1 MTSCRPL
8 LVCAPLAPEAR
19 ALRGA
24 LPHHLVA
31 RTGYGPARSSAAVRS
46 LRHRDFGALAVAGV
60 AGGVH
65 ESVRSGDVVVAD
77 EVHSSAGVLRC
88 PSAPLLAAEIRR
100 LLCTEEL
107 RDRGRVRCGPLVTE
121 KRAVRG
127 DRKRREL
134 AARGALAVDLE
145 SALLAG
151 AAGQRPLA
159 VVRVVVDTGD
169 CRLSSPGTVGRG
181 IRALRRLRAI
191 APALVRWHQATGP
204 RRLVDPTGDAQLVLT
219 TQFGDG
225 VGQPVCEVGDVALS
239 WLAGVRDLAVV
250 ADDPRTAERL
260 TEALRGLGP
269 LEGEP
274 CSGAIES
281 TS

>member
-1 MTSCRPL
+1 MTACRPL
-8 LVCAPLAPEAR
+8 LVCAPLRLEAR

-24 LPHHLVA
+24 LPHRGVV
-31 RTGYGPARSSAAVRS
+31 RTGYGPANSGAAVRS

-77 EVHSSAGVLRC
+77 ELRSSRGVLRC

-100 LLCTEEL
+100 LLSTAEP
-107 RDRGRVRCGPLVTE
+107 RGRTRVRCGPVVTE
-121 KRAVRG
+121 QRVTRG
-127 DRKRREL
+127 AARRDL
-134 AARGALAVDLE
+134 AAGGALAVDLE
-145 SALLAG
+145 SAVLAG
-151 AAGQRPLA
+151 AARERPLA
-159 VVRVVVDTGD
+159 VVRVVVDT
-169 CRLSSPGTVGRG
+169 SSHPLATSGTVGRG
-181 IRALRRLRAI
+181 MTALRRLRTI

-204 RRLVDPTGDAQLVLT
+204 RRLVDRPGGAELVLT
-219 TQFGDG
+219 TRFGDG

-239 WLAGVRDLAVV
+239 WLVGVRDLAVV
-250 ADDPRTAERL
+250 ADEPRTVEQF
-260 TEALRGLGP
+260 TDALRGLGP

-274 CSGAIES
+274 CRDAIES